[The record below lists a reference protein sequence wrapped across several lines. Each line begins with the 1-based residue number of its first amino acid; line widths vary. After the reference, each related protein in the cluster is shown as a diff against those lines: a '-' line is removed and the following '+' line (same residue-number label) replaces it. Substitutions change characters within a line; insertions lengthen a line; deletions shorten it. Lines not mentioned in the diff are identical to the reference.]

1 MTRSKFSNKLLGA
14 LAALML
20 AAGSPPVL
28 AQNAQ
33 SANAANR
40 PLSGA
45 VMPATDEERIA
56 ELVTANHILAH
67 QGVVDG
73 FGHLSVRSASNPK
86 HFFMSRSLAPA
97 LVTRADILEFDENSN
112 PVKAGGP
119 QPYGERFI
127 HGEIYR
133 ARPDVHAV
141 SHSHTTEVLPFTV
154 TKTSLKALI
163 HVAAFLGTEGA
174 PVFDLRDTQPENLM
188 LISNVKSGAD
198 LAKTLGSRSVVLM
211 RGHGMTVAAP
221 TTRDA
226 VLRAIYTRVNAQVQM
241 DAMKLGEP
249 VFMSAFEATRVD
261 PIARQWPLWVEQA
274 EAGRKAR

>member
-1 MTRSKFSNKLLGA
+1 MTRHKLLSVVTACMMLGTGIS
-14 LAALML
+14 AA
-20 AAGSPPVL
+20 V
-28 AQNAQ
+28 AQNA
-33 SANAANR
+33 NPANR

-45 VMPATDEERIA
+45 TLPATDEERIA

-86 HFFMSRSLAPA
+86 HFFMARSLAPA
-97 LVTRADILEFDENSN
+97 LVTRADILEFDENSS
-112 PVKAGGP
+112 PVKPGGP

-133 ARPDVHAV
+133 ARSDVNAV
-141 SHSHTTEVLPFTV
+141 SHSHTAEVLPFTV
-154 TKTSLKALI
+154 TKTPLKALI

-174 PVFDLRDTQPENLM
+174 PVFDLRDTQPDNLM

-226 VLRAIYTRVNAQVQM
+226 VLRAIYTRVNAKVQM

-274 EAGRKAR
+274 EADRQTR